1 MADPIKKIFYKQ
13 RMDFEASTKQRNKE
27 LPFPENVDEI
37 KDIYYSDDHLPA
49 HRLDIFRPADRK
61 SEVLPVIINIHGG
74 GLLMG
79 SKEFN
84 RFFCARLCKTGYMVY
99 SIEYRLV
106 PDCSFFD
113 QLSDVFMAM
122 DHIKQRIADDYGDT
136 DNIYACADSGGACL
150 LTYASAMIHNNKL
163 ANAAGIKPA
172 SIKLNAIG
180 FISGMFYTNR
190 FDKIGLFLPKYLY
203 GRHYKKEAFAPYI
216 NPECSDIT
224 EYLPPVFMVTSRN
237 DNLRR
242 YTTDFAMALKK
253 HNACHKLI
261 NFPKKSSLTHA
272 FSVFEPFLPEST
284 KTIRA
289 MITFFKQYSC

>member
-13 RMDFEASTKQRNKE
+13 RINFEASTKQRDKE

-122 DHIKQRIADDYGDT
+122 DYIQQRIADDYGDT
-136 DNIYACADSGGACL
+136 ANIYACADSGGACL

-180 FISGMFYTNR
+180 CISGMFYTNR
-190 FDKIGLFLPKYLY
+190 FDQIGLFLPKYLY

-261 NFPKKSSLTHA
+261 SFPKKSSLTHA

>member
-13 RMDFEASTKQRNKE
+13 RMDFEASTKQRDKE

-49 HRLDIFRPADRK
+49 HRLDIFRPADRT

-122 DHIKQRIADDYGDT
+122 DYIKQRIADDYGDT

>member
-1 MADPIKKIFYKQ
+1 MTDPIKKIFYKQ
-13 RMDFEASTKQRNKE
+13 RMDFEASTKQRDKE
-27 LPFPENVDEI
+27 LPFPKNVAEI

-136 DNIYACADSGGACL
+136 SNIYACADSGGACL

>member
-13 RMDFEASTKQRNKE
+13 RMDFEASTKQRDKE
-27 LPFPENVDEI
+27 LPFPKNVAEI

-122 DHIKQRIADDYGDT
+122 DYIKQRIADDYGDT
-136 DNIYACADSGGACL
+136 ANIYACADSGGACL

-172 SIKLNAIG
+172 LIKLNAIG

>member
-1 MADPIKKIFYKQ
+1 MTDPIKKIFYKQ
-13 RMDFEASTKQRNKE
+13 RMDFEASAKQRDKE
-27 LPFPENVDEI
+27 LPFPKNVDEI
-37 KDIYYSDDHLPA
+37 KDIYYSDDHLTA

-113 QLSDVFMAM
+113 QLNDVFMAM
-122 DHIKQRIADDYGDT
+122 DYIKQRIADDYGDT
-136 DNIYACADSGGACL
+136 ANIYACADSGGACL

-203 GRHYKKEAFAPYI
+203 GRYYKKEAFAPYI

-224 EYLPPVFMVTSRN
+224 EYLPPVFMVTSHN

>member
-1 MADPIKKIFYKQ
+1 MTDPIKKIFYKQ
-13 RMDFEASTKQRNKE
+13 RMDFEASTKQRDKE
-27 LPFPENVDEI
+27 LPFPKNVAEI

-49 HRLDIFRPADRK
+49 HRLDILRPADRK

-122 DHIKQRIADDYGDT
+122 DYIKQRIADDYGDT

>member
-13 RMDFEASTKQRNKE
+13 RMDFEASTKQRDKE

-37 KDIYYSDDHLPA
+37 KDIYYSDDHLSA

-122 DHIKQRIADDYGDT
+122 DYIKQRIADDYGDT
-136 DNIYACADSGGACL
+136 ANIYACADSGGACL

-272 FSVFEPFLPEST
+272 FSVFEPFFPEST

>member
-13 RMDFEASTKQRNKE
+13 RMDFEASTKQRDKE

-49 HRLDIFRPADRK
+49 HRLHIFRPADRK

-122 DHIKQRIADDYGDT
+122 DYIKQRIADDYGDT

>member
-1 MADPIKKIFYKQ
+1 MTDHIKKIFYKQ
-13 RMDFEASTKQRNKE
+13 RMDFEASTKQRDKE
-27 LPFPENVDEI
+27 LPFPKNVAEI

-136 DNIYACADSGGACL
+136 ANIYACADSGGACL

>member
-1 MADPIKKIFYKQ
+1 
-13 RMDFEASTKQRNKE
+13 MDFEVSAKQRDKE
-27 LPFPENVDEI
+27 LPFPKNVDEI

-122 DHIKQRIADDYGDT
+122 DYIKQRIADDYGDT
-136 DNIYACADSGGACL
+136 ANIYACADSGGACL

-289 MITFFKQYSC
+289 MITFFMQYSC

>member
-1 MADPIKKIFYKQ
+1 MTDPIKKIFYKH
-13 RMDFEASTKQRNKE
+13 RIDFEAYTQQRDKE

-113 QLSDVFMAM
+113 QLNDVFMAM
-122 DHIKQRIADDYGDT
+122 DYIQQRIADDYGDT
-136 DNIYACADSGGACL
+136 SNIYACADSGGACL

-190 FDKIGLFLPKYLY
+190 FDQIGLFLPKYLY
-203 GRHYKKEAFAPYI
+203 GRHYKKESFAPYI

-261 NFPKKSSLTHA
+261 SFPKKSSLTHA

>member
-1 MADPIKKIFYKQ
+1 MTDPIKKIFYKQ
-13 RMDFEASTKQRNKE
+13 RMNFEASAKQRDKE
-27 LPFPENVDEI
+27 LPFPKNVDEI

-122 DHIKQRIADDYGDT
+122 DYIKQRIADDYGDT

>member
-1 MADPIKKIFYKQ
+1 MTDPIKKIFYKQ
-13 RMDFEASTKQRNKE
+13 RMDFEASTKQRDKE
-27 LPFPENVDEI
+27 LPFPKNVAEI

-122 DHIKQRIADDYGDT
+122 DYIKQRIADDYGDT
-136 DNIYACADSGGACL
+136 ANIYACADSGGACL

-242 YTTDFAMALKK
+242 YTTDFAKALKK

>member
-1 MADPIKKIFYKQ
+1 
-13 RMDFEASTKQRNKE
+13 MDFEASTKQRDKE

-84 RFFCARLCKTGYMVY
+84 RFFCARLCQTGYMVY

-122 DHIKQRIADDYGDT
+122 DYIKQRIADDYGDT

>member
-13 RMDFEASTKQRNKE
+13 RMDFEASAKQRDKE
-27 LPFPENVDEI
+27 LPFPKNVAEI

-49 HRLDIFRPADRK
+49 HRLDISRPADRK

-122 DHIKQRIADDYGDT
+122 DYIKQRIADDYGDT
-136 DNIYACADSGGACL
+136 ANIYACADSGGACL

>member
-13 RMDFEASTKQRNKE
+13 RMDFEVSAKQRDKE

-122 DHIKQRIADDYGDT
+122 DYIKQRIADDYGDT
-136 DNIYACADSGGACL
+136 ANIYACADSGGACL

-284 KTIRA
+284 KTIRV

>member
-13 RMDFEASTKQRNKE
+13 RMDFEASTKQRDKE
-27 LPFPENVDEI
+27 LPFPKNVAEI

-84 RFFCARLCKTGYMVY
+84 RFFCARLCETGYMVY

-122 DHIKQRIADDYGDT
+122 DYIKQRIADDYGDT
-136 DNIYACADSGGACL
+136 ANIYACADSGGACL

-237 DNLRR
+237 DNLRH

-284 KTIRA
+284 KTIRT

>member
-1 MADPIKKIFYKQ
+1 MTDPIKKIFYKQ
-13 RMDFEASTKQRNKE
+13 RMDFEASTKQRDKE
-27 LPFPENVDEI
+27 LPFPKNVAEI

-49 HRLDIFRPADRK
+49 HQLDIFRPADRK

-122 DHIKQRIADDYGDT
+122 DYIKQRIADDYGDT
-136 DNIYACADSGGACL
+136 ANIYACADSGGACL

>member
-13 RMDFEASTKQRNKE
+13 RMDFEASTKQRDKE
-27 LPFPENVDEI
+27 LPFPKNVAEI

-122 DHIKQRIADDYGDT
+122 DYIKQRIADDYGDT
-136 DNIYACADSGGACL
+136 ANIYACADSGGACL